1 MIAENKIT
9 QKIKFPMILSTVFW
23 SPFQI
28 SLDRTEA
35 DPTPN
40 KVETPLLKNVK
51 SELLYNRYN
60 TKKMSVEEVK
70 VLIWRYFIV
79 YWNNRR
85 ICSANDGLPPAV
97 KRKQYYDSVDNVA

>member
-1 MIAENKIT
+1 MSIESFSNVTSGVAE
-9 QKIKFPMILSTVFW
+9 PSVLMILQH
-23 SPFQI
+23 QI
-28 SLDRTEA
+28 ARDKTEA
-35 DPTPN
+35 APTPSS
-40 KVETPLLKNVK
+40 VETPLLKNVK
-51 SELLYNRYN
+51 SELLYSRYN